1 MDFKSNKMKS
11 IIIFYD
17 NHCPNCT
24 RFAINIKKLDWF
36 NLIIVKKLRNSNHT
50 GKFKSIDIEKA
61 KRKMASYID
70 NKWYYGYKSIF
81 LIFSKLPIFWII
93 MPILFILKI
102 TKFGELFYNELAIKR
117 KIIPLN
123 CEQNNCS
130 ING

>member
-1 MDFKSNKMKS
+1 MDFKSSRMKS

-24 RFAINIKKLDWF
+24 RFTKIIKKLDWL
-36 NLIIVKKLRNSNHT
+36 NLIIAKELRNSNYI
-50 GKFKSIDIEKA
+50 GEFKNIDIEMSKG
-61 KRKMASYID
+61 KMASCID
-70 NKWYYGYKSIF
+70 DKWYYGYKSIF

-93 MPILFILKI
+93 LPLLYILKI

-123 CEQNNCS
+123 CEQSNCS
-130 ING
+130 INE